1 MQRWKL
7 SWALN
12 RGDRIWAREQR
23 HGGGRSRVKEVHRAK
38 SNQSSVAQEEI
49 QERGPGLPRAESDLN
64 VAVSGEAL
72 GFRGQQGFKMTSQST
87 GVFQRGRV
95 GWLHFSRAGTGVIL
109 TKKHP
114 NPHSQSPL

>member
-38 SNQSSVAQEEI
+38 SNQSRLKKRSRKE
-49 QERGPGLPRAESDLN
+49 GLGCPGLS
-64 VAVSGEAL
+64 
-72 GFRGQQGFKMTSQST
+72 
-87 GVFQRGRV
+87 
-95 GWLHFSRAGTGVIL
+95 L
-109 TKKHP
+109 T
-114 NPHSQSPL
+114 